1 MIKNI
6 TLTTDKDTL
15 IRAEE
20 FLSDFRSEYLL
31 EFEERFMNLLIAYTE
46 AVNNAVIHGNQ
57 QNPYKNVFIEL
68 EKTKNELRISVAD
81 EGNGFSESNVP
92 DPTLSENLLKQSG
105 RGVFLIKK
113 LTDEVR
119 FNSQESGTRI
129 DMVFYL

>member
-1 MIKNI
+1 MIKSI

-15 IRAEE
+15 IKAEE

-68 EKTKNELRISVAD
+68 EKSKNKLRITVAD
-81 EGNGFSESNVP
+81 EGSGFSESKVP

-113 LTDEVR
+113 LTDEVS
-119 FNSQESGTRI
+119 FKSQISGTKI
-129 DMVFYL
+129 DMIFYL

>member
-15 IRAEE
+15 VRAEE

-68 EKTKNELRISVAD
+68 EKTKNELRITVAD
-81 EGNGFSESNVP
+81 EGNGFSESKVP

-113 LTDEVR
+113 LTDDVK
-119 FNSQESGTRI
+119 FNTQDSGTRI